1 MSARSRAG
9 IAGNR
14 GEAANAARRYRMRM
28 GDVFAC
34 ARAEF
39 ARLRKWPAFWVVLG
53 TWIVLNL
60 VFAYLFNYL
69 AYTSGTGSRMSNG
82 QPREVLLQLMLPAAV
97 PEVFTQGMAMF
108 GGALMLVLGAL
119 VVGSGYGWG
128 SWKTAFTQGPARGAV
143 VGGTVLALA
152 VVVVGLVGTAF
163 VVDTG
168 VATAIGAVEHQ
179 ELTLPTAAHT
189 RTGLITGVA
198 ILGMWTLGGAL
209 IAAIARGPALAVGLG
224 LVWVLVVENLLRG
237 VASIFAPIR
246 AITDHLP
253 GTAAGSAA
261 GAMRSVGGA
270 ATPGVLDVLSRPAS
284 FLVLAVYI
292 AIFACGTIV
301 LMIRRDMA

>member
-1 MSARSRAG
+1 M
-9 IAGNR
+9 N
-14 GEAANAARRYRMRM
+14 
-28 GDVFAC
+28 DVLAC
-34 ARAEF
+34 TRAEF
-39 ARLRKWPAFWVVLG
+39 ARLRKWPAFWIVLG
-53 TWIVLNL
+53 TWIALNL

-69 AYTSGTGSRMSNG
+69 AYTSGSSSRMSNG

-128 SWKTAFTQGPARGAV
+128 SWKTVFTQGPSRRAV

-152 VVVVGLVGTAF
+152 SVVVGLVGAAF

-168 VATAIGAVEHQ
+168 VAAMIGVAEHRTS
-179 ELTLPTAAHT
+179 TLPTAAHT
-189 RTGLITGVA
+189 LLGLATGVV
-198 ILGMWTLGGAL
+198 ILGMWTLAGAL

-237 VASIFAPIR
+237 VASIFSPIR

-270 ATPGVLDVLSRPAS
+270 ATPGVLDILSRPAS
-284 FLVLAVYI
+284 FLVLAAYI
-292 AIFACGTIV
+292 VVFACGTVV
-301 LMIRRDMA
+301 LMVRRDMA